1 MGAAVGQ
8 SLPIA
13 VGVLISPMPIV
24 AVVLMLVSRRGG
36 TNGLAFLLG
45 WVVGITAVAALVVL
59 LVGEADTTA
68 DDEPQTWA
76 SILKLVLGL
85 GLLALAVKEWRA
97 RPAPGTTPPT
107 PRWMTA
113 IDSFTAV
120 KAFGLAILLG
130 AVNPKNLLLVVSGAA
145 TIAQATTVRS
155 EQLGAVAVFVVV
167 ASIGVATPLV
177 VYLVLGDR
185 APTVL
190 EAIKAWMTQN
200 NATIM
205 AVLLLVLG
213 SKMIGDAITALS

>member
-36 TNGLAFLLG
+36 SNGLAFLLG

-59 LVGEADTTA
+59 LVGEADSTA
-68 DDEPQTWA
+68 DAEPQTWA

-97 RPAPGTTPPT
+97 RPASGTTPPT

-155 EQLGAVAVFVVV
+155 EQLGALAVFVVV

-185 APTVL
+185 APAVL

-200 NATIM
+200 NATII
-205 AVLLLVLG
+205 AVLLVVLG

>member
-1 MGAAVGQ
+1 MGAAIGQ

-13 VGVLISPMPIV
+13 VGVLITPTAII
-24 AVVLMLVSRRGG
+24 AVVLMLVGRHGG

-45 WVVGITAVAALVVL
+45 WVVGIALVGTLVVL
-59 LVGEADTTA
+59 LVGGAHNSADA
-68 DDEPQTWA
+68 EPPTWT

-97 RPAPGTTPPT
+97 RPAPGSTPPA
-107 PRWMTA
+107 PKWMAA

-120 KAFGLAILLG
+120 KAFALAFLLG
-130 AVNPKNLLLVVSGAA
+130 AINPKNLLLVVSGAA
-145 TIAQATTVRS
+145 TIAQATASTS
-155 EQLGAVAVFVVV
+155 EQLGALVVFVVV

-177 VYLVLGDR
+177 VYLVLGSR
-185 APTVL
+185 AASVL
-190 EAIKAWMTQN
+190 EGLKSWMTQN